1 MSRNKPSKNEPTKS
15 WLILLGLAILVIF
28 ASLSYINYLKVP
40 VNPKGQVRVF
50 VIQKGESISSVAQKL
65 ERDGFI
71 RSAWFFKYS
80 LKRSGKQTS
89 VAAGDFKLSSAMS
102 MDEIIRN
109 LVAGP
114 VDKWVTLIEGL
125 RVEEMAQELNEKLKI
140 PASRGEK
147 NDKFIKAAKIH
158 EGYLFPD
165 TYLFNSDATAE
176 DIVSILRVN
185 FDKKYTEEIQTKIK
199 KLGLTPHQGVILA
212 SIVEREARTEEPR
225 RMAASILLKRLKIG
239 MGLQAD
245 ATIQYILGY
254 QKDEKSFW
262 KRHLTKDDLK
272 VDSSFNTYLYAGLPP
287 GPICNPSL
295 MSLEAVANADSDTP
309 YLYYYHDSKGDSHYA
324 KTLEEHNQ
332 NIANNP

>member
-1 MSRNKPSKNEPTKS
+1 MNRFKPSENKPTKF
-15 WLILLGLAILVIF
+15 WLILLGLAILVTF
-28 ASLSYINYLKVP
+28 VLLSYINYLKFP
-40 VNPKGQVRVF
+40 VNSKREVRIF
-50 VIQKGESISSVAQKL
+50 VIQKGESISSVAQRL
-65 ERDGFI
+65 EREEFV

-80 LKRSGKQTS
+80 LKRSGRQGQI
-89 VAAGDFKLSSAMS
+89 AAGDFKLSSAMS
-102 MDEIIRN
+102 MDEIIKN

-114 VDKWVTLIEGL
+114 VDKWVTLVEGL

-140 PASRGEK
+140 K
-147 NDKFIKAAKIH
+147 NDKFIKAAKKH

-165 TYLFNSDATAE
+165 TYLFNPDATAE

-212 SIVEREARTEEPR
+212 SIVEREARTEGVR
-225 RMAASILLKRLKIG
+225 TMVASILLKRLKIG

-245 ATIQYILGY
+245 ATVQYVLGY
-254 QKDEKSFW
+254 QAEEKSFW

-295 MSLEAVANADSDTP
+295 MSLRAVANADSDIP
-309 YLYYYHDSKGDSHYA
+309 YLYYYHDSKGNSHYA
-324 KTLEEHNQ
+324 KSLEEHDE